1 MEEPSESTSDK
12 SKDKDE
18 KTKPVVKEFKHVKPA
33 KAVSLLWEF
42 YSLEV
47 TQLPPAADK
56 KQYVTCML
64 CLKPVSYHGSTSVL
78 RDHLSAS
85 RSPID
90 HRNAIA
96 WINEREAKAEGAAQ
110 SPVKKRKQ
118 LTLDEQTESHF
129 RSPLSPDRI
138 HQINVKIANL
148 IAAAFLPISIVNLAE
163 FRELISELEPRF
175 SLLHRKQFTNKVIF
189 DRHKVLKSNLGAAL
203 QEISCA
209 AFTTDG
215 WTSLNTE
222 HYICLTIHWI
232 DSQWKLRKGNL
243 ATIKLDVQTAE
254 EMAKVIL
261 STLIEWKLDNLRLR
275 SLTTDNASVMVA
287 LAKREELK
295 INYPIPCGAHTLQL
309 VLKPVLLREEVTQLT
324 TKVRLIVSH
333 FHRSTIATS
342 KLLEVQ
348 CQAGV
353 TKPLKLKLDVVTRW
367 NSTYDMLFRFINNFD
382 FLSKAI
388 TSNEIYEVYSSLLPK
403 KGLLVDLCTLL
414 KPFYQATKVLSAD
427 TAYPSL
433 SLLFPTLLKLSED
446 IREFSPISPYN
457 GLFLELKRDIFSEI
471 SSRFHDRDL
480 KASHIATLLNPA
492 YKDFKYDPQK
502 DNEYWQ
508 EIKELLKML
517 QIELERQKAACVPKD
532 EVLASGSG
540 PIPTSE
546 EQLNPEDLVQ
556 QRIAA
561 LKANQPWMRKR
572 TQQTFAD
579 PEQEIF
585 AYQALP
591 LMPTHVG
598 NNPQDPLL
606 WWKNQA
612 VAFPL
617 LSELARFF
625 LAIPATSVPSER
637 IWSDGGQLVTTLRSR
652 LNPEHIDQLLSLHV
666 NKEFS

>member
-1 MEEPSESTSDK
+1 MEIT
-12 SKDKDE
+12 
-18 KTKPVVKEFKHVKPA
+18 
-33 KAVSLLWEF
+33 
-42 YSLEV
+42 
-47 TQLPPAADK
+47 
-56 KQYVTCML
+56 
-64 CLKPVSYHGSTSVL
+64 
-78 RDHLSAS
+78 
-85 RSPID
+85 
-90 HRNAIA
+90 
-96 WINEREAKAEGAAQ
+96 
-110 SPVKKRKQ
+110 KRK
-118 LTLDEQTESHF
+118 
-129 RSPLSPDRI
+129 P
-138 HQINVKIANL
+138 
-148 IAAAFLPISIVNLAE
+148 
-163 FRELISELEPRF
+163 
-175 SLLHRKQFTNKVIF
+175 
-189 DRHKVLKSNLGAAL
+189 
-203 QEISCA
+203 C
-209 AFTTDG
+209 
-215 WTSLNTE
+215 
-222 HYICLTIHWI
+222 Y
-232 DSQWKLRKGNL
+232 
-243 ATIKLDVQTAE
+243 IKLAVQTAE

-652 LNPEHIDQLLSLHV
+652 LNPEHIDQLLSLRV